1 MNAAYIITMYEKYI
15 KRFIDI
21 VIAAVLLFLF
31 LPVFALVSYLIRKE
45 DGGSVFYKGERIGK
59 NGVPFKMYK
68 FRTMVMNADKV
79 GGSSTSDNDPRITKV
94 GKALRKYKIDELPQL
109 INVLKGEM
117 SIVGPRPEVK
127 EYVELYT
134 EDEKRILRV
143 RPGMT
148 DWASIWNPDEG
159 NILAKYEDPDKA
171 YMEVIR
177 PKKLELQKKYVE
189 ELSLSNDIRI
199 IIKTIKILFAKLLT
213 KGEVNSK
220 NV

>member
-1 MNAAYIITMYEKYI
+1 MYEKYI